1 MSTRL
6 ANIISLIGIVV
17 LAAYVA
23 WLYPSL
29 PDPMPTHWNAA
40 GEVDDYSSK
49 IVGAS
54 IIGAMPIFS
63 FLIFKIIPVI
73 SPRGFRTESFTGVLN
88 ILMTATVTFSAI
100 IGIAAIR
107 GALDENINI
116 STFIF
121 VAVGILFMVM
131 GNFLGKVRKNF
142 FLGIR
147 TPWTLAS
154 DEVWAKT
161 HRLGGWCFFLAGVIM
176 IVMAFAGSHMSW
188 LIYAIVAIA
197 LVPVVYSY
205 FAYRNIEGFAPD
217 PEIEDEQTLVDD

>member
-6 ANIISLIGIVV
+6 ANIISLIGIVI
-17 LAAYVA
+17 LGAYVA

-49 IVGAS
+49 PVGTA
-54 IIGAMPIFS
+54 IIAGIPVFT

-73 SPRGFRTESFTGVLN
+73 SPRGFRTESFAGVLN
-88 ILMTATVTFSAI
+88 ILMTASVVFSAI
-100 IGIAAIR
+100 VGVVAIR
-107 GALDENINI
+107 GALDESVNI
-116 STFIF
+116 STFVL
-121 VAVGILFMVM
+121 VAVGLLFMIM

-161 HRLGGWCFFLAGVIM
+161 HRLGGWCFFLAGLIM
-176 IVMAFAGSHMSW
+176 IVAAFAGSHMTW
-188 LIYAIVAIA
+188 FIYAIVALA

-217 PEIEDEQTLVDD
+217 PEIDDG